1 MSITVEELD
10 NLSALARIT
19 IAPEEKEKMLTDV
32 QAILGYISEIND
44 VSYSAEASRDE
55 QGELTRGE
63 ESVYNVVREDVTTHP
78 TGSNTDAIL
87 ADAPAVKD
95 GYLKVE
101 QVLK

>member
-10 NLSALARIT
+10 NLSTLARIT
-19 IAPEEKEKMLTDV
+19 IAPEEKEKMLADV

-44 VSYSAEASRDE
+44 V

-63 ESVYNVVREDVTTHP
+63 ESVYNVVREDVITQP

-87 ADAPAVKD
+87 ADAPSVKD
-95 GYLKVE
+95 GYVKVE

>member
-10 NLSALARIT
+10 NLSTLARIT

-44 VSYSAEASRDE
+44 V
-55 QGELTRGE
+55 QGELTREE
-63 ESVYNVVREDVTTHP
+63 ESVYNVVREDVITHP

-95 GYLKVE
+95 GYVKVE

>member
-10 NLSALARIT
+10 NLSTLARIT
-19 IAPEEKEKMLTDV
+19 IAPEEKEKMLADV
-32 QAILGYISEIND
+32 QAILGYISEINE
-44 VSYSAEASRDE
+44 V

-63 ESVYNVVREDVTTHP
+63 ESVYNVVREDVITHP

-87 ADAPAVKD
+87 ADAPSVKD
-95 GYLKVE
+95 GYVKVE